1 MEKTVK
7 NILYVISESLEL
19 PEDIVMNL
27 PKITLIGDLYIVIEN
42 HQGIIEY
49 TETKIRINT
58 RSGELIIYGEVLEI
72 KVILSEEIIINGRI
86 SGIEI
91 SQ

>member
-1 MEKTVK
+1 MKKTVK